1 MENKN
6 TRETEENKFSPLR
19 SKIAQNLTDIESRDD
34 LTADEKAN
42 KLIQIFSATCA
53 GVAIQPI
60 PFADIFILTPI
71 QMYMAERL
79 CAVRGI
85 PIQESSVLQ
94 IVAEAG
100 KVIALGVAAQQAA
113 IVAYKTFLPGL
124 GGFMTI
130 PLVYSLT
137 YGIGKVLDHL
147 IVSRA
152 KGHKLSSDEI
162 KNIWSIAK
170 EEGKTKGKQQR
181 ENIKNKDNALK
192 TSYKTGCK
200 EDYELQQAASIQAI
214 DDLIAYTTK
223 LKAKQDK
230 ARAAKA
236 KKAKKNTS
244 K

>member
-6 TRETEENKFSPLR
+6 TRQTEENKFSPLR
-19 SKIAQNLTDIESRDD
+19 SKITQNLTDIESRDD

-71 QMYMAERL
+71 QIYMAERL

-100 KVIALGVAAQQAA
+100 KVMALGIAAQQAA
-113 IVAYKTFLPGL
+113 IAAYKTFLPGL

-181 ENIKNKDNALK
+181 ENIKNKDNAVK
-192 TSYKTGCK
+192 TTFKTNAKAGYK
-200 EDYELQQAASIQAI
+200 LQQEARTEATQKM
-214 DDLIAYTTK
+214 LKYIADY
-223 LKAKQDK
+223 KAKEK
-230 ARAAKA
+230 EV
-236 KKAKKNTS
+236 KKNTS

>member
-6 TRETEENKFSPLR
+6 TRQTEENKFSPLR
-19 SKIAQNLTDIESRDD
+19 SKITQNLTDIESRDD

-85 PIQESSVLQ
+85 PIQESSVTQ

-100 KVIALGVAAQQAA
+100 KVMALGIAAQQAA
-113 IVAYKTFLPGL
+113 IAAYKTFLPGL

-181 ENIKNKDNALK
+181 ENIKNKDNAVK
-192 TSYKTGCK
+192 TNDAKGYK
-200 EDYELQQAASIQAI
+200 LQQEARTEATEAMFKY
-214 DDLIAYTTK
+214 IA
-223 LKAKQDK
+223 D
-230 ARAAKA
+230 
-236 KKAKKNTS
+236 KKAKRLAKEKEAKENTA